1 MCLLLISSA
10 SGHVLA
16 VFLLFCQR
24 WHWSS
29 SLGFLPSRQI
39 WLGRL
44 CVLTCHQPGPAL
56 ATAVGSTQGA
66 GHKVGAIR
74 GGGILSAMAQM
85 LKNLPAT
92 QETWVWA
99 LGQEDPLEEEM
110 ATHSNI
116 LPGRIPWTQE
126 PSGYSPWGCRVGHD
140 WATKHSTAYAE
151 HCRWGIPCSFRT
163 SFLSEV
169 SWIRVPSMPWGGYLP
184 SPSLPASQSCSPCFR
199 TPDVGKEKR
208 ASLAASRVD
217 WEATCHPQ
225 ALTFPERNCR
235 MRSLLALIWVPL
247 GVGWCMSSE
256 AAPLALSE
264 HPNSVLGSKGR
275 LKRLFW
281 KPGLLKGSLVCGWL
295 L

>member
-1 MCLLLISSA
+1 MYWLSSSCFAKGGTEAQVWGFSLAGRFGSAICVCSPVISQVLLLPLL
-10 SGHVLA
+10 SGAH
-16 VFLLFCQR
+16 R
-24 WHWSS
+24 E
-29 SLGFLPSRQI
+29 
-39 WLGRL
+39 
-44 CVLTCHQPGPAL
+44 L
-56 ATAVGSTQGA
+56 ATGS
-66 GHKVGAIR
+66 GAIR

-169 SWIRVPSMPWGGYLP
+169 SWTRVPSMPWGGYLP

-199 TPDVGKEKR
+199 TPDVGRQKW
-208 ASLAASRVD
+208 ASLAASRMD

-225 ALTFPERNCR
+225 ALPFPERNCR
-235 MRSLLALIWVPL
+235 ISLLALSWVPL
-247 GVGWCMSSE
+247 GAGWCTPSE